1 MTKEEAFKAR
11 KLAEQAEDRERMA
24 RIVKRHLRPA
34 PRKTSTRGEAENQAA
49 AAIVTEALKG

>member
-1 MTKEEAFKAR
+1 MTKEEEFKAR

-34 PRKTSTRGEAENQAA
+34 PRETTPRGEKENQAT
-49 AAIVTEALKG
+49 AAIVREAPKG